1 MKSPLNFIIL
11 IFFIGCSAFSQK
23 GVTGF
28 NSSDFNSEQERLNV
42 LSEFSFSQ
50 PGLNGNASINE
61 QNAVIIQ
68 QIGDNNRVYSQTQS
82 QSSKLEL
89 IQNGDFNNIQLEV
102 NAPSINARII
112 QNGNN
117 NAVLDNIYYTNLDV
131 KLNAIQ
137 SGDNLTINRL
147 GVNSLSNKL
156 QLIQEG
162 SSKTITVISN

>member
-1 MKSPLNFIIL
+1 MKSPLNFLIL
-11 IFFIGCSAFSQK
+11 FVFISCSAFSQN

-28 NSSDFNSEQERLNV
+28 NSNDFNSDHERLSV
-42 LSEFSFSQ
+42 LSNININQSS
-50 PGLNGNASINE
+50 LNGNASINE

-68 QIGDNNRVYSQTQS
+68 QIGDYNTVFSQTQTPS
-82 QSSKLEL
+82 TKLEL
-89 IQNGDFNNIQLEV
+89 IQNGDFNNIQFEV
-102 NAPSINARII
+102 NAPSINARVI
-112 QNGNN
+112 QNGDNN
-117 NAVLDNIYYTNLDV
+117 TVLDNIYYSNLDV

-137 SGDNLTINRL
+137 NGDNLSINRM